1 MLKKVIK
8 YEDYDGNPG
17 ELTAWFNLN
26 KSECMDIDLLYEE
39 EGGLINHLK
48 NLFSNKINGEI
59 PKKPAVDFIRML
71 IDKSY
76 GVRPAD
82 NPQLFIKE
90 DDNGKPLIRKFK
102 GSPAYD
108 ALVFSLL
115 SGEESLDDFAS
126 GILPK
131 VPNANMEDAKKKL
144 EAEGF
149 SEIFNTGNDT
159 SVLRE
164 V

>member
-1 MLKKVIK
+1 MIKKVIK
-8 YEDYDGNPG
+8 YEDYDGNSR
-17 ELTAWFNLN
+17 ETTAWFNLN
-26 KSECMDIDLLYEE
+26 KTECMDIDLLYEA
-39 EGGLINHLK
+39 EGGLISHLK
-48 NLFSNKINGEI
+48 NLFNNKINGEI

-76 GVRPAD
+76 GVRPAES
-82 NPQLFIKE
+82 PELFVKE
-90 DDNGKPLIRKFK
+90 DDNGKAYIRKFK

-108 ALVFSLL
+108 ALVFALL
-115 SGEESLDDFAS
+115 SGEESLDEFTS

-144 EAEGF
+144 REEGLGELLEAA
-149 SEIFNTGNDT
+149 NTSG
-159 SVLRE
+159 LRE

>member
-8 YEDYDGNPG
+8 YEDYDGNQC
-17 ELTAWFNLN
+17 EKIAWFNLN
-26 KSECMDIDLLYEE
+26 KTECMDIDLLYEE

-48 NLFSNKINGEI
+48 NIFSNKINGEI

-76 GVRPAD
+76 GVRP
-82 NPQLFIKE
+82 PESPELFIKE
-90 DDNGKPLIRKFK
+90 DDDEKPLIRKFK

-108 ALVFSLL
+108 ALVFALL
-115 SGEESLDDFAS
+115 SGEESLEDFTS

-131 VPNANMEDAKKKL
+131 VSESNMADARKKL
-144 EAEGF
+144 EAEGLGELLNAGN
-149 SEIFNTGNDT
+149 SE
-159 SVLRE
+159 LKE

>member
-1 MLKKVIK
+1 MIKKVIK

-59 PKKPAVDFIRML
+59 PKKPAVDFIRMI
-71 IDKSY
+71 IDRSY
-76 GVRPAD
+76 GVRPAE
-82 NPQLFIKE
+82 NPQLFVKE
-90 DDNGKPLIRKFK
+90 DDDGKPLIRKFK
-102 GSPAYD
+102 GAPAYD
-108 ALVFSLL
+108 TLVFSLF
-115 SGEESLDDFAS
+115 SGEESLDEFVN
-126 GILPK
+126 GVLPK
-131 VPNANMEDAKKKL
+131 IPNENMEEAKKKL
-144 EAEGF
+144 REEGLGELVEAANNSG
-149 SEIFNTGNDT
+149 
-159 SVLRE
+159 LRE